1 MLLMTD
7 QMDHRFRPRPRRIS
21 RWGVLLLTLPLL
33 VSTGCGGRWSL
44 FGKYGAKPI
53 RAIWVTRW
61 DFKSAAD
68 ISRVM
73 DNCKSAGFNTVL
85 FQVRGAGTVCYPS
98 KIEPWAEEF
107 GGRDPG
113 FDPLAVA
120 CKEAHRRGMEL
131 HAWAN
136 VLPGWRGDKPPSN
149 PKQLYNARPD
159 WFWRD
164 AHGRRQPLGW
174 YCSVNPCYPEVR
186 KYLAS
191 VMGEIAAKY
200 PVDGIHLDY
209 MRFPNE
215 WNDSYPRGAPVPDYP
230 RDPRTLALFR
240 KATGRSPDQAPG
252 QWNAWRTEAVT
263 QTVREIRKAI
273 RKADSKVKLT
283 SAVGA
288 SPEEH
293 VRSFFQDSRRWI
305 DEGLVDAVYPMNYE
319 SNLSVYTQRQQKWA
333 SSRVPVVMGIM
344 FDKRDGGTVIAQVDR
359 AAKANKHFAAFAYNS
374 LFERTDK
381 SGRPAMDGQS
391 SSRAALRG
399 KVIPY
404 LKHLGAS

>member
-1 MLLMTD
+1 MLVLTNPSV
-7 QMDHRFRPRPRRIS
+7 PRSIPVARKVS
-21 RWGVLLLTLPLL
+21 RWGVLLLAVPLFL
-33 VSTGCGGRWSL
+33 STGCGGRWSP
-44 FGKYGAKPI
+44 FGKYGSKPI
-53 RAIWVTRW
+53 RSIWVTRW
-61 DFKSAAD
+61 DFKTAAD

-149 PKQLYNARPD
+149 PKQLFNARPD

-209 MRFPNE
+209 IRFPNE
-215 WNDSYPRGAPVPDYP
+215 WNDSYPAGASVPDYP

-240 KATGRSPDQAPG
+240 KATGKSPDQAPG

-283 SAVGA
+283 AAVGA
-288 SPEEH
+288 SPEDH
-293 VRSFFQDSRRWI
+293 VRNHFQDSRRWI
-305 DEGLVDAVYPMNYE
+305 AEGLIDAVYPMNYD

-333 SSRVPVVMGIM
+333 SARVPVVMGIM

-404 LKHLGAS
+404 IKHLGAS